1 MLIGIDPALSG
12 PLLKILDEMGHGDQ
26 LVIADRNY
34 PVHSSG
40 KPVVRMGDVG
50 VLRTFRA
57 ILSVFPL
64 DTYVSHPLER
74 MEVENDPT
82 LLAPIQLQ
90 VLDFVRDN
98 HVPDIEFGV
107 IPRLDF
113 YERARS
119 VFAVIHTLEA
129 EPYGCFILT
138 KGVVFDPDK
147 LPPKK

>member
-1 MLIGIDPALSG
+1 
-12 PLLKILDEMGHGDQ
+12 
-26 LVIADRNY
+26 
-34 PVHSSG
+34 
-40 KPVVRMGDVG
+40 
-50 VLRTFRA
+50 
-57 ILSVFPL
+57 
-64 DTYVSHPLER
+64 
-74 MEVENDPT
+74 
-82 LLAPIQLQ
+82 
-90 VLDFVRDN
+90 VRDN